1 MRAGRNTIL
10 LKICQDEEKEDWA
23 QSYQF
28 QLRVCDSNGSGVRS
42 QAISV
47 SEGRDEEKEWQ
58 AGDSTEL
65 AEVSLPDAF
74 ARRGGLLGRRRVLRG
89 RLAAVPR

>member
-42 QAISV
+42 QPISV
-47 SEGRDEEKEWQ
+47 S
-58 AGDSTEL
+58 
-65 AEVSLPDAF
+65 
-74 ARRGGLLGRRRVLRG
+74 GGK
-89 RLAAVPR
+89 

>member
-1 MRAGRNTIL
+1 VPVVMRAGRNTIL

-42 QAISV
+42 QPISV
-47 SEGRDEEKEWQ
+47 SG
-58 AGDSTEL
+58 G
-65 AEVSLPDAF
+65 
-74 ARRGGLLGRRRVLRG
+74 AR
-89 RLAAVPR
+89 